1 MADRPDR
8 EAKRQANFAQ
18 AQKTSPLLPSIADVP
33 LPGGLELGEDEFV
46 VRTAKDWGVSISLI
60 LTTRRLI
67 CPTDLTGRTEVSI
80 PLSDVRDVQLRKHLV
95 GFVTIVVN
103 WPDEPPASVPAQS
116 NGARSGADTAVMA
129 HAAQG

>member
-46 VRTAKDWGVSISLI
+46 VRTAKDWGVSISLV

-80 PLSDVRDVQLRKHLV
+80 LLTASRHAQPLTHWVR
-95 GFVTIVVN
+95 FATIGVHCTG
-103 WPDEPPASVPAQS
+103 P
-116 NGARSGADTAVMA
+116 
-129 HAAQG
+129 